1 MQNVVRIRRE
11 PEGMTESSAQAAPA
25 GGPVITAR
33 DLVFRYPSANG
44 GDPTIDGL
52 TLDFARGAI
61 TVIVGASGCGKT
73 TLLNLIGGLLRPSD
87 GELLVDG
94 GVPAAQHAKMGYMPA
109 RDGLLP
115 WRNAI
120 ANVTLP
126 LEGGRSDLTAK
137 GRKERARE
145 LLERVGLGRYVD
157 YFPDQLSHGMR
168 QRVSLARALVSD
180 PQILLMDEPFG
191 ALDAQTRL
199 RVQSDFLRALENS
212 GRSVVMITHD
222 LQEAILLGDRI
233 LVMSSPHGAI
243 LADRAVEIEGSRAGR
258 LHELVVTDEFRA
270 LYHDLVDVVMSGFT
284 EVPGAAGRA
293 S

>member
-1 MQNVVRIRRE
+1 MATCPPATGCFLAQRDRQRRCRWK
-11 PEGMTESSAQAAPA
+11 AAV
-25 GGPVITAR
+25 GP
-33 DLVFRYPSANG
+33 
-44 GDPTIDGL
+44 
-52 TLDFARGAI
+52 
-61 TVIVGASGCGKT
+61 
-73 TLLNLIGGLLRPSD
+73 D
-87 GELLVDG
+87 GER
-94 GVPAAQHAKMGYMPA
+94 PQ
-109 RDGLLP
+109 
-115 WRNAI
+115 
-120 ANVTLP
+120 
-126 LEGGRSDLTAK
+126 
-137 GRKERARE
+137 ERARE
-145 LLERVGLGRYVD
+145 LLGRVGLGRYVD

-233 LVMSSPHGAI
+233 LVMSSPRGAI

>member
-11 PEGMTESSAQAAPA
+11 PESMTESSAQAAPA

-52 TLDFARGAI
+52 TLDFVRGAI

-233 LVMSSPHGAI
+233 LVMSSPRGAI